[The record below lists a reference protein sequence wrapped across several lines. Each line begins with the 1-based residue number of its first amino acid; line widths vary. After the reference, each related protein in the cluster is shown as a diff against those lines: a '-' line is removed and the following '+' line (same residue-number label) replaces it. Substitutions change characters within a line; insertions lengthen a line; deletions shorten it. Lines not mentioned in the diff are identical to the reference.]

1 VSTKTAIMAAGLPA
15 DTTFHDLRHTFPLA
29 GHRSITATVDLYGHL
44 VPEATGRARDALDS
58 AFGRAGTCA
67 RNDDL
72 PDFSQYD
79 NSSHPVGRMRA
90 VPGASDLAL
99 HLWAIL
105 GSNQ

>member
-1 VSTKTAIMAAGLPA
+1 MTCGIRSPVQRQFRRGRT
-15 DTTFHDLRHTFPLA
+15 DLGSFPLA
-29 GHRSITATVDLYGHL
+29 GHTSITATVDLCGHL

-90 VPGASDLAL
+90 VPGASELAL